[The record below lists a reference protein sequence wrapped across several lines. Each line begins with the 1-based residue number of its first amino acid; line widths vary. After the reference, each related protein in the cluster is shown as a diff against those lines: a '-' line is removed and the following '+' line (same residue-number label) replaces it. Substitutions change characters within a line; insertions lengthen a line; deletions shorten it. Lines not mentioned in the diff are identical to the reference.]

1 MYLQES
7 KSRKFHRLD
16 ATGSTDPD
24 GNNLIYRWSVYSE
37 PGSYQGDVKI
47 EGNNAEKCKV
57 HIPSNTA
64 GKNIHIILELT
75 DEATPALTVYRRVVL
90 KLVRDCFGTL
100 RNRAASTCFCQW
112 YMWQQ
117 CVPRLYIRFRP
128 PGRRVPWQAVGTSTG
143 SLCGS

>member
-1 MYLQES
+1 MDFIVRSGKDETQYDPYYM
-7 KSRKFHRLD
+7 H
-16 ATGSTDPD
+16 GSCKEGNAAINKWRHHIWNNFAARMLWTTT
-24 GNNLIYRWSVYSE
+24 NNLIYRWSVYSE

-90 KLVRDCFGTL
+90 KI
-100 RNRAASTCFCQW
+100 S
-112 YMWQQ
+112 
-117 CVPRLYIRFRP
+117 
-128 PGRRVPWQAVGTSTG
+128 
-143 SLCGS
+143 